1 MTCCTIFFMKTH
13 IVSNVKS
20 RLTLLLMKRED
31 YFSTWMYLMSIS
43 SAWTPKSFTIK
54 NRLQFRPTE
63 PLPKLKPKGCSLN
76 ISNDRALSDQF
87 ANLTDIEQ
95 IKTRLD
101 QVLNQCARVAKYKG
115 YKYFAIHNY
124 GECYGGG
131 GNYTIHR
138 RKSVHCL
145 NFANKLRYGVGKE
158 NSSFVYKILA

>member
-1 MTCCTIFFMKTH
+1 MA
-13 IVSNVKS
+13 
-20 RLTLLLMKRED
+20 
-31 YFSTWMYLMSIS
+31 IS
-43 SAWTPKSFTIK
+43 SASTPKSFTIK

-63 PLPKLKPKGCSLN
+63 PLPKLKPKGCYLN

-131 GNYTIHR
+131 GNYTIHY
-138 RKSVHCL
+138 RKSVQCL
-145 NFANKLRYGVGKE
+145 NFGNKLRYGVGKE